1 MTFRRDKE
9 FCQAEDHANKAS
21 GNKCKFA
28 WSEALT
34 KLFIPEKSHDNK
46 FIVYNLGNFPVMN
59 DAHNVICKV
68 PNKLFYLGLVHNGT
82 NRPNI

>member
-1 MTFRRDKE
+1 MEILSYWIGMKQTSKYTHIVMTFRRDKQ
-9 FCQAEDHANKAS
+9 FCQAEDHANCLFPEALAE

-46 FIVYNLGNFPVMN
+46 FIIY
-59 DAHNVICKV
+59 
-68 PNKLFYLGLVHNGT
+68 YLALLYYYK
-82 NRPNI
+82 